1 MAKATQA
8 PAMTHDRIWRE
19 FSEAHTHVNA
29 SLERELYRHH
39 QLRLS
44 EYHALSSL
52 AEAVDGS
59 LRMQDLADAVGLN
72 QSSVTRIVARLE
84 AQGMCERCLCPDDRR
99 GVFTRIHEAGRA
111 RAAEAA
117 PTYRNVLA
125 EECARWGLVIE
136 QTETGRQLTLTDR

>member
-1 MAKATQA
+1 MTQ
-8 PAMTHDRIWRE
+8 DRIWRE
-19 FSEAHTHVNA
+19 LSEAQTHVNA
-29 SLERELYRHH
+29 GLERELYRQH

-52 AEAVDGS
+52 ADAVDGS

-84 AQGMCERCLCPDDRR
+84 AQGLCERCLCPDDRR
-99 GVFTRIHEAGRA
+99 GVFTRLHEAGRA
-111 RAAEAA
+111 RAEAAA
-117 PTYRNVLA
+117 PTYRKVLA

-136 QTETGRQLTLTDR
+136 QTEAGLRFTLTGR